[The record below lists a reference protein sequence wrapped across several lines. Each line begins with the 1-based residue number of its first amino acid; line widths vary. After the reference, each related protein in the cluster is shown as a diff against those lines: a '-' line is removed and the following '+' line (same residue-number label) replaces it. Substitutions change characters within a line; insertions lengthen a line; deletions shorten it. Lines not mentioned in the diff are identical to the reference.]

1 MSAGPSPSATELRT
15 LCERL
20 AETAGAIALEG
31 RGHRVPEA
39 GTKSSGTDM
48 VTEFDLAAERSIRET
63 LGRERPGDG
72 ILGEE
77 EGSSPGS
84 TGYRWAIDA
93 IDGTTNFAYGLPL
106 WATSVAVAREDTTIA
121 GAVRLPAL
129 GRTYS
134 AHLGG
139 GATLDGRSISV
150 SSAHEI
156 ELTLVGTGFG
166 YDSDLR
172 RRQAR
177 TVAALIGE
185 VRDIR
190 RTGSA
195 AVDLCL
201 VADGSLDAYYE
212 EQLNEWDVAAGL
224 LIAREA
230 GATVSDL
237 SGGPVH
243 PGSVL
248 VASPGIHDAM
258 LELLGRS
265 RGEERDG

>member
-84 TGYRWAIDA
+84 TGYRWAIDP
-93 IDGTTNFAYGLPL
+93 IDGTTNFFYGLPM
-106 WATSVAVAREDTTIA
+106 WGTSVAVALDDSTVA

-134 AHLGG
+134 AHVGG
-139 GATLDGRSISV
+139 GATCNGRPIAV
-150 SSAHEI
+150 STTERIDS
-156 ELTLVGTGFG
+156 TLVATGFG
-166 YDSDLR
+166 YSADLR
-172 RRQAR
+172 VSQAAIVTR
-177 TVAALIGE
+177 LIGR

-201 VADGSLDAYYE
+201 VAEGSVDAYFE
-212 EQLNEWDVAAGL
+212 EHLNDWDVAAGL
-224 LIAREA
+224 LIAAEA
-230 GATVSDL
+230 GARISDL
-237 SGGPVH
+237 DGGPVH
-243 PGSVL
+243 PGSV
-248 VASPGIHDAM
+248 VAATPGVHRALLEVLADAR
-258 LELLGRS
+258 RS
-265 RGEERDG
+265 D